1 MSVADQLRKEGEIK
15 GIEKGIE
22 KGREEERE
30 KVAKRLLQLN
40 MNEEQI
46 IAVTGLSKD
55 EIERIKDELTK

>member
-1 MSVADQLRKEGEIK
+1 MSVADQLRKEGEI
-15 GIEKGIE
+15 

-30 KVAKRLLQLN
+30 KVAKRLLQLK

-55 EIERIKDELTK
+55 EIERIKDELTR